1 MMQLVIS
8 SVPSPEA
15 AVSVDGDGRLLDADL
30 LLERQAD
37 ALQLPLPPLAL
48 LQLNS
53 EGWGGRLYYIAATE
67 AVNRTAKCLNAGFCI
82 CTNQTARQL

>member
-1 MMQLVIS
+1 MKIQHCKIIIIPQT
-8 SVPSPEA
+8 SVP
-15 AVSVDGDGRLLDADL
+15 VNGDGCLLDTDL
-30 LLERQAD
+30 LLQSQAD